1 MVEWEP
7 KDHENRVVPLSEEA
21 TRLLANIQAES
32 EEGFPYVFISPKR
45 LRRIKQREQ
54 AGRWNARSEVVNN
67 LGRDFTVVR
76 CRARIE
82 PCTLH
87 DLRRSAIT
95 NWAQHLPIQVVQQ
108 LAGHS
113 DISTT
118 RKYYLTVRPE
128 DMASANRVLDDILES
143 AKIRLTQK

>member
-1 MVEWEP
+1 MSVE
-7 KDHENRVVPLSEEA
+7 S
-21 TRLLANIQAES
+21 TQLLANIQAES
-32 EEGFPYVFISPKR
+32 EEGFPYIFISPKR

-67 LGRDFTVVR
+67 LGRDFDVVR
-76 CRARIE
+76 RRSGIE

-95 NWAQHLPIQVVQQ
+95 NWAQRLPIQVVQQ

-113 DISTT
+113 SITTT

-128 DMASANRVLDDILES
+128 DMASANRVLDEILDS
-143 AKIRLTQK
+143 RKTD